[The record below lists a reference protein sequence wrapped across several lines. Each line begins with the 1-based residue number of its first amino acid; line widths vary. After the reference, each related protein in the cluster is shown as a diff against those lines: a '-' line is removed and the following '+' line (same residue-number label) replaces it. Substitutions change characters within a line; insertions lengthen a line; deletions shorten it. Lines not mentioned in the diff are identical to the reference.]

1 MYTSKL
7 VSRLSACLLRN
18 NGSLLKSNRISASHS
33 SFQHLFS
40 SLPDIAT
47 SSNRF
52 IEVQPPSLDGKV
64 LRLSHVWLRDH
75 CRCPECFN
83 SITSQRNLDILKL
96 DDNVEVK
103 SYNLNGETVEIQ
115 WSDGHRSSFELSWL
129 LQNTYEGKLLTKKDP
144 QNFLW
149 DRSLVEN
156 LQLTPIIQNQLEDIN
171 VLTEVFRRVIKYG
184 FAKIE
189 QVPPTVEGTQ
199 RVCEQITRLSNTF
212 FGSLWENG
220 TSFDHKDTGYLNGYL
235 EAHNDTTY
243 FTEAQGLL
251 VFHCTQYSGT
261 GGESLLVDGFHAA
274 KQLKLVNPEAYEYL
288 SNTVFHSEYIEP
300 GEHFKALGPIL
311 RHDPINHQLEQIR
324 FNMLDRAPL
333 SSIPQTQTEQYYRH
347 LKALASIIRNEE
359 NEYWF
364 RLTPGTVLIFDNWRL
379 LHGRAGYEGRRVLN
393 GCYFSRSEF
402 MSRARHLKVV

>member
-1 MYTSKL
+1 
-7 VSRLSACLLRN
+7 
-18 NGSLLKSNRISASHS
+18 
-33 SFQHLFS
+33 
-40 SLPDIAT
+40 
-47 SSNRF
+47 
-52 IEVQPPSLDGKV
+52 
-64 LRLSHVWLRDH
+64 
-75 CRCPECFN
+75 
-83 SITSQRNLDILKL
+83 
-96 DDNVEVK
+96 
-103 SYNLNGETVEIQ
+103 
-115 WSDGHRSSFELSWL
+115 
-129 LQNTYEGKLLTKKDP
+129 
-144 QNFLW
+144 
-149 DRSLVEN
+149 
-156 LQLTPIIQNQLEDIN
+156 
-171 VLTEVFRRVIKYG
+171 
-184 FAKIE
+184 
-189 QVPPTVEGTQ
+189 
-199 RVCEQITRLSNTF
+199 
-212 FGSLWENG
+212 
-220 TSFDHKDTGYLNGYL
+220 
-235 EAHNDTTY
+235 
-243 FTEAQGLL
+243 
-251 VFHCTQYSGT
+251 
-261 GGESLLVDGFHAA
+261 LVDGFHAA